1 LSYKDDFGD
10 MMKHTV
16 FIQSVA
22 SSDGWGPTY
31 GEGANHQCLIKKKIQ
46 NIKLKDGTETVS
58 HCQIHL
64 DGSVVVNAS
73 DKITYQGE
81 SPPILRVDEIDE
93 LGVPY
98 KTVIYT

>member
-1 LSYKDDFGD
+1 MSYKDDFGD
-10 MMKHTV
+10 MMKHLV

-31 GEGANHQCLIKKKIQ
+31 GEGRNYPCLIKRKIQ
-46 NIKLKDGTETVS
+46 NIKLKDGIETVS

-64 DGSVVVNAS
+64 DGSVVVNSS